1 MLWLVLLPFRLL
13 FAVVFGLLALPFAL
27 VLLPFALLLWLPFL
41 LLKFTL
47 RVAAALLLVLL
58 LVLGGV
64 VGLLVAGI
72 AAGVSRSWCPCSP
85 SRSSLLLVVGAAAAY
100 GMLQSQRQRFRL
112 PA

>member
-13 FAVVFGLLALPFAL
+13 FAVVFGILALPFAL

-47 RVAAALLLVLL
+47 RVAAALLLVPL

-64 VGLLVAGI
+64 IGLLVAGI
-72 AAGVSRSWCPCSP
+72 AAVAMMVPLLP
-85 SRSSLLLVVGAAAAY
+85 IAIVLLLVWALRRPPRSGE
-100 GMLQSQRQRFRL
+100 RFRL